1 VAIIKPSK
9 PIVHPQVQLQPKPK
23 FVGKGQPKKGK
34 K

>member
-9 PIVHPQVQLQPKPK
+9 PKVNPQVALQPKPK

>member
-1 VAIIKPSK
+1 MAIVKPSK
-9 PIVHPQVQLQPKPK
+9 AKVHPQVQLQPKPK